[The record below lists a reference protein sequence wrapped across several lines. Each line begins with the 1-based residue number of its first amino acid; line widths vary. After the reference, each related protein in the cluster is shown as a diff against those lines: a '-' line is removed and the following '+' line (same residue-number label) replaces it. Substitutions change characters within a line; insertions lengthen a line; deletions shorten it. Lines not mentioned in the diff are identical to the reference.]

1 MSRPSRSTGSSRLL
15 YSRYLLLVSGLGGL
29 LYGIDVGIIAAALL
43 YLDRTIH
50 LSLQQTSAIVA
61 AVLAGGVVSSLAGG
75 LLADLFGRR
84 RMMILSGLCFL
95 ASIGIIV
102 LSQSF
107 LPLLLGRLL
116 QGMSGGIL
124 GVVIPLYL
132 AETLSAETRGRG
144 TAIFQFM
151 LTLGIVVAAF
161 TGLFFTRQAEA
172 AITAAH
178 GNSLLIQQAANHAW
192 RGMFASVLL
201 PGILFTVGSLFL
213 SESPRWLALRGRH
226 AEARAALLRSVPPQ
240 EAELE
245 LAAMQP
251 SLAVPQPAQTLPGTG
266 HAAAPAATL
275 RQETLLQRKYVL
287 PFLLACSVLVL
298 NQTTGI
304 NSILAYLVVILRQA
318 GLSANHA
325 AQGDVVVKLLNCL
338 ITLLAIWLV
347 DRKGRRFLLIIGT
360 TGVTVALALGGLVF
374 LHAENQMR
382 DITAAVQQQVH
393 HGSLQLSAAHWQAS
407 GSHSTQVLTLLYA
420 LDGKEQI
427 ATLRSSDP
435 PLVLAS
441 AQLLT
446 IRRAR
451 IGPLPAPATGWL
463 ITAALSLF
471 IASFAIGPG
480 VVVWLMLSELMP
492 TRIRAVG
499 MGIALLLNLAVS
511 TLIADLFLPVVDHFG
526 YSTMFFFWSACTLL
540 YLAISLFLLPETRGR
555 TLEEIERG
563 FSQS

>member
-132 AETLSAETRGRG
+132 AETLSATTRGRG

-226 AEARAALLRSVPPQ
+226 ADARAALLRSVPPQ

-251 SLAVPQPAQTLPGTG
+251 APVATGTAR
-266 HAAAPAATL
+266 AAAPAATL

-347 DRKGRRFLLIIGT
+347 DRKGRRFLLILGT

-441 AQLLT
+441 AQPLT

>member
-1 MSRPSRSTGSSRLL
+1 MSQPLRTADSSRLL

-61 AVLAGGVVSSLAGG
+61 AVLAGGVISSLAGG
-75 LLADLFGRR
+75 LLADIFGRR

-132 AETLSAETRGRG
+132 AETLSAATRGRG

-161 TGLFFTRQAEA
+161 TGLFFTHQAEA
-172 AITAAH
+172 AIAAAN
-178 GNSLLIQQAANHAW
+178 GNPLLIQQAANHAW

-213 SESPRWLALRGRH
+213 SESPRWLALRGRY
-226 AEARAALLRSVPPQ
+226 AAARTALLRSVPPE

-245 LAAMQP
+245 LAAMQQ
-251 SLAVPQPAQTLPGTG
+251 SIVALKPASGIIGTA
-266 HAAAPAATL
+266 HAAAPA
-275 RQETLLQRKYVL
+275 ETLLQRKYVL

-360 TGVTVALALGGLVF
+360 TGVTLALALGGFIF
-374 LHAENQMR
+374 LHAEDQMR
-382 DITAAVQQQVH
+382 DITSAVQQQVH
-393 HGSLQLSAAHWQAS
+393 HGSLQLSATHWQAS
-407 GSHSTQVLTLLYA
+407 GNHATQVLTLLYA

-427 ATLRSSDP
+427 STLRSTDP

-441 AQLLT
+441 TRPLT

-463 ITAALSLF
+463 ITIALSLF

-492 TRIRAVG
+492 TRIRAIG

-540 YLAISLFLLPETRGR
+540 YLVISLFLLPETRGR

>member
-178 GNSLLIQQAANHAW
+178 GNPLLIQQAANHAW

-226 AEARAALLRSVPPQ
+226 ADARAALLRSVPPQ

-251 SLAVPQPAQTLPGTG
+251 APDATGTAHAV
-266 HAAAPAATL
+266 APAATL

-360 TGVTVALALGGLVF
+360 TGVTIALALGGLVF

-435 PLVLAS
+435 PLMLAS
-441 AQLLT
+441 AQPLT

>member
-1 MSRPSRSTGSSRLL
+1 MSQPLRTADSSRLL

-61 AVLAGGVVSSLAGG
+61 AVLAGGVISSLAGG
-75 LLADLFGRR
+75 LLADIFGRR

-132 AETLSAETRGRG
+132 AETLSAATRGRG

-161 TGLFFTRQAEA
+161 TGLFFTHQAEA
-172 AITAAH
+172 AISAAN
-178 GNSLLIQQAANHAW
+178 GNPLLIQQAANHAW

-213 SESPRWLALRGRH
+213 SESPRWLALRGRY
-226 AEARAALLRSVPPQ
+226 AAARTALLRSVPPE

-245 LAAMQP
+245 LAAMQQ
-251 SLAVPQPAQTLPGTG
+251 SMVALKPASGITGTA
-266 HAAAPAATL
+266 HAAAPA
-275 RQETLLQRKYVL
+275 ETLLQRKYVL

-360 TGVTVALALGGLVF
+360 TGVTLALALGGFIF
-374 LHAENQMR
+374 LHAEDQMR
-382 DITAAVQQQVH
+382 DITSAVQQQVH
-393 HGSLQLSAAHWQAS
+393 HGSLQLSATHWQAS
-407 GSHSTQVLTLLYA
+407 GNHATQVLTLLYA

-427 ATLRSSDP
+427 STLRSTDP
-435 PLVLAS
+435 PLVLTS
-441 AQLLT
+441 TRPLT

-492 TRIRAVG
+492 TRIRAIG

-540 YLAISLFLLPETRGR
+540 YLVISLFLLPETRGR

-563 FSQS
+563 FSQY

>member
-1 MSRPSRSTGSSRLL
+1 MSQPLRTADSSRLL

-61 AVLAGGVVSSLAGG
+61 AVLAGGVISSLAGG
-75 LLADLFGRR
+75 LLADIFGRR

-132 AETLSAETRGRG
+132 AETLSAATRGRG

-161 TGLFFTRQAEA
+161 TGLFFTHQAEA
-172 AITAAH
+172 AISAAN
-178 GNSLLIQQAANHAW
+178 GNPLLIQQAANHAW

-213 SESPRWLALRGRH
+213 SESPRWLALRGRY
-226 AEARAALLRSVPPQ
+226 AAARTALLRSVPPE

-245 LAAMQP
+245 LAAMQQ
-251 SLAVPQPAQTLPGTG
+251 SMVALKPASGITGTA
-266 HAAAPAATL
+266 HAAAPA
-275 RQETLLQRKYVL
+275 ETLLQRKYVL

-360 TGVTVALALGGLVF
+360 TGVTLALALGGFIF
-374 LHAENQMR
+374 LHAEDQMR
-382 DITAAVQQQVH
+382 DITSAVQQQVH
-393 HGSLQLSAAHWQAS
+393 HGSLQLSATHWQAS
-407 GSHSTQVLTLLYA
+407 GNQATQVLTLLYA

-427 ATLRSSDP
+427 ATLRSTDP

-441 AQLLT
+441 TRPLT

-463 ITAALSLF
+463 ITIALSLF

-492 TRIRAVG
+492 TRIRAIG

-540 YLAISLFLLPETRGR
+540 YLVISLFLLPETRGR

>member
-102 LSQSF
+102 HSQSF

-178 GNSLLIQQAANHAW
+178 GNPLLIQQAANHAW

-226 AEARAALLRSVPPQ
+226 ADARAALLRSVPPQ

-251 SLAVPQPAQTLPGTG
+251 APDATGTAHAV
-266 HAAAPAATL
+266 APAATL

-360 TGVTVALALGGLVF
+360 TGVTIALALGGLVF

-435 PLVLAS
+435 PLMLAS
-441 AQLLT
+441 AQPLT

>member
-1 MSRPSRSTGSSRLL
+1 MSQPLRTADSSRLL

-61 AVLAGGVVSSLAGG
+61 AVLAGGVISSLAGG
-75 LLADLFGRR
+75 LLADIFGRR

-132 AETLSAETRGRG
+132 AETLSAATRGRG

-161 TGLFFTRQAEA
+161 TGLFFTHQAEA
-172 AITAAH
+172 AISAAN
-178 GNSLLIQQAANHAW
+178 GNPLLIQQAANHAW

-213 SESPRWLALRGRH
+213 SESPRWLALRGRY
-226 AEARAALLRSVPPQ
+226 AAARTALLRSVPPE

-245 LAAMQP
+245 LAAMQQ
-251 SLAVPQPAQTLPGTG
+251 SMVALKPASGITGTA
-266 HAAAPAATL
+266 HAAAPA
-275 RQETLLQRKYVL
+275 ETLLQRKYVL

-360 TGVTVALALGGLVF
+360 TGVTLALALGGFIF
-374 LHAENQMR
+374 LHAEDQMR
-382 DITAAVQQQVH
+382 DITSAVQQQVH
-393 HGSLQLSAAHWQAS
+393 HGSLQLSATHWQAS
-407 GSHSTQVLTLLYA
+407 GNQATQVLTLLYA

-427 ATLRSSDP
+427 ATLRSTDP

-441 AQLLT
+441 TRPLT

-463 ITAALSLF
+463 ITIALSLF

-492 TRIRAVG
+492 TRIRAIG

-540 YLAISLFLLPETRGR
+540 YLVISLFLLPETRGR

-563 FSQS
+563 FSQY